1 MAITGDLGGQ
11 PIQLNGAAEEYTLSR
26 VAQAVEVLASQSGTK
41 IDVKSLARYH
51 TELRKLTGATSQAAS
66 ATTSS
71 SQAATNA
78 AAAFNNAGQ
87 TVANAGAVASRTLK
101 AFSNNAGSGADSVS
115 ASFAAIGGA
124 ANSLPGPAGKAAKAL
139 KMIATAGGAAAG
151 VFMGAVES
159 FEKAAQAGA
168 GFGGDVAA
176 ARNAAYD
183 AGVTLSILTKAVS
196 QSSEAMSFFGGT
208 TRLGVAAFGK
218 INKAVIQA
226 SLGPMARFGIGASEL
241 TARTAEATEELVR
254 AGYTVGQL
262 ANNTN
267 LVNTQVQ
274 KNVHLQNTLAKI
286 NGTTIQ
292 QERDKQKAQRK
303 DILLQAVIYGMDKDQ
318 QAAMKALHAS
328 AKDMSPLMAKAA
340 LEMAKNNGNLMSAGT
355 MMLQSQNPEAMA
367 ALKDKTMQILR
378 KENLDANDAAA
389 WASGLDPAVHKER
402 TRAMMDQFSTLT
414 LAGVSNSYTEVQKES
429 ALGLLKLQKQLEG
442 GVFDMIKKNT
452 KLFEEEGG
460 KMTQAMTTVATSLNN
475 TARSLGESVTRALEE
490 GGIATLTAAAVKK
503 AAELAAGLG
512 QAGAAITVEARDV
525 GVAVLDEAK
534 ATGDAIGAA
543 LVEYLKKVMPAPK
556 ALGGPVARNRP
567 YIVGEEGPEL
577 FISKSSGTII
587 PNKRGT
593 RNINA
598 EAGSGLLSDSAGFA
612 EISNSLQS
620 RIAEITAGFSNI
632 TLPEPSNAS
641 AVSSNNSP
649 LSQTTREVEAISLK
663 PEVEEA
669 IIKLAA
675 ITEYADNRSSRDRY
689 IVSDAIEK
697 LAAAV

>member
-51 TELRKLTGATSQAAS
+51 QQVKKLTGVTQQAAS

-208 TRLGVAAFGK
+208 TRLGIAAFGK

-226 SLGPMARFGIGASEL
+226 S
-241 TARTAEATEELVR
+241 
-254 AGYTVGQL
+254 L

-389 WASGLDPAVHKER
+389 RASGLDPAVHKER

-512 QAGAAITVEARDV
+512 QAGAAITVEARDAA
-525 GVAVLDEAK
+525 VAGLDEAK

-663 PEVEEA
+663 PEVES
-669 IIKLAA
+669 IIARQ
-675 ITEYADNRSSRDRY
+675 IYSF
-689 IVSDAIEK
+689 
-697 LAAAV
+697 